1 MQTAVS
7 ASDQIFG
14 LEGGTGIPDLASSS
28 TSDLVP
34 EEERP
39 EESGPGRLKAVVAPG
54 RWPPCRGLWTPCR
67 PRWSS
72 EMQSG
77 LER

>member
-39 EESGPGRLKAVVAPG
+39 EESGPGAPG
-54 RWPPCRGLWTPCR
+54 KWRVQLLKEL
-67 PRWSS
+67 SQELADS
-72 EMQSG
+72 
-77 LER
+77 

>member
-34 EEERP
+34 PEEERP
-39 EESGPGRLKAVVAPG
+39 EERGRLKAVVAPG
-54 RWPPCRGLWTPCR
+54 RWPP
-67 PRWSS
+67 
-72 EMQSG
+72 
-77 LER
+77 

>member
-14 LEGGTGIPDLASSS
+14 LEGGTGMPDLASSS
-28 TSDLVP
+28 TSDLV

-39 EESGPGRLKAVVAPG
+39 EESGGRLKAVVAPG
-54 RWPPCRGLWTPCR
+54 RWPPCRGWWR

-72 EMQSG
+72 EMEKELGYEQ
-77 LER
+77 

>member
-39 EESGPGRLKAVVAPG
+39 EEERGPPGRLKAVVAPG
-54 RWPPCRGLWTPCR
+54 R
-67 PRWSS
+67 
-72 EMQSG
+72 
-77 LER
+77 